1 MFTCNHEDK
10 WMLKFK
16 KLLKE
21 NRGFIVFIV
30 LMSIFRSAIADYN
43 TVPSGSML
51 PTIIPGDK
59 IGIDKLAYDIKLPF
73 INYSVMQLNEP
84 ERGDIV
90 VFESKAADLRMVKRV
105 IGTPGDTIELVD
117 NQLII
122 NNVPVSYKKTNTH
135 ESKYVEQLPNQT
147 HAIQIK
153 GFSDLT
159 TFAAI
164 KVPADHLL
172 VMGDNR
178 NNSADSRVYG
188 FIPRQEIIGRANRVV
203 VSLDYDDN
211 YLPRSDRFWK
221 QLL

>member
-1 MFTCNHEDK
+1 
-10 WMLKFK
+10 MLKLK

-51 PTIIPGDK
+51 PTIIPGDR

-73 INYSVMQLNEP
+73 INYSIMQLNEP

-105 IGTPGDTIELVD
+105 IGTPGDIIELVD
-117 NQLII
+117 NELII
-122 NNVPVSYKKTNTH
+122 NNVPVSYKQTNTH
-135 ESKYVEQLPNQT
+135 TSKSVEQLPNKT

-188 FIPRQEIIGRANRVV
+188 FIPRQEVIGRANRVV

-221 QLL
+221 PLL